1 VRVARCYADVIDT
14 LVFDESEADA
24 ADAVERE
31 GVRAVTAP
39 TLMRDEAAAVALAQ
53 TVLASA

>member
-1 VRVARCYADVIDT
+1 MRVATCYQGVIDV

-24 ADAVERE
+24 SPGVERV

-39 TLMRDEAAAVALAQ
+39 TLMRDEASATALAQ
-53 TVLASA
+53 TVLACA